1 MPPPRAIYTPRRS
14 AGWTGKERLHINPP
28 GHMDIDYVDISSGL
42 LHHYITLLEL
52 TLLGD
57 ADPGEI
63 ERLKV
68 AITGE
73 FLELS
78 KLAQ

>member
-1 MPPPRAIYTPRRS
+1 
-14 AGWTGKERLHINPP
+14 
-28 GHMDIDYVDISSGL
+28 MDIDYVDISSGL